1 VRANWTPSEIRQ
13 RITIF
18 GATLSAALALTHPG
32 VAQQLDFS
40 GYYENTL
47 QLDYT
52 ATTKLQV
59 LDASKLRLDGSLLIA
74 RGFEVRGNVNLIAFL
89 GRLQRSITP
98 YLPPSVARELQGAGL
113 PDTFEL
119 DRARLFVDNLFVTW
133 VPGNFRLR
141 AGKQQLSWG
150 PGYSYNPTDLFHRK
164 TLVDPTYEKEGVTAL
179 RADYRWGIGGQI
191 SLIGA
196 PRSDL
201 SRSGYALR
209 AGTHVSQ
216 IGYDVAV
223 TAHDVNDSTALDP
236 ATLAPL
242 TQRRR
247 ALGLDFVGELFSLGV
262 WLEGNYNWMELEEDF
277 LRFVLGTDY
286 TFNDGTYV
294 MLEALYNGRSAR
306 RPPYP
311 TDDWLANL
319 FYGEPV
325 GPGWILA
332 GVRRDISDFWSA
344 NMYVFLSPDGST
356 LLNPRFDAS
365 LTQNIDLVL
374 YGGLTLGDDQGSFPS
389 GLLSLVGRLT
399 VYF

>member
-1 VRANWTPSEIRQ
+1 MKKR
-13 RITIF
+13 
-18 GATLSAALALTHPG
+18 SAAQIRRGIAVLGAISLLALRPAHSA
-32 VAQQLDFS
+32 VAQQLDVS
-40 GYYENTL
+40 GYFENTL
-47 QLDYT
+47 QVDYT
-52 ATTKLQV
+52 ATTKMQA
-59 LDASKLRLDGSLLIA
+59 LDASKLRLDGGLLIG
-74 RGFEVRGNVNLIAFL
+74 RGLEVRGNVNLIFSF
-89 GRLQRSITP
+89 GQLQRSIAP
-98 YLPPSVARELQGAGL
+98 YLPPSVIRELEAAGL

-133 VPGNFRLR
+133 VPGNFRFR

-179 RADYRWGIGGQI
+179 RADYRWGIGGQV

-209 AGTHVSQ
+209 AGTHISRL
-216 IGYDVAV
+216 GYDVAI
-223 TAHDVNDSTALDP
+223 TAQDVSDSTALDP
-236 ATLAPL
+236 TTLAPL

-247 ALGLDFVGELFSLGV
+247 ALGFDCVGELFGLGV
-262 WLEGNYNWMELEEDF
+262 WLEGNYNWMELEGDF
-277 LRFVLGTDY
+277 LRLVLGTDY

-294 MLEALYNGRSAR
+294 LLEALYDGRSAGN
-306 RPPYP
+306 PPYP
-311 TDDWLANL
+311 TNDWLANL

-325 GPGWILA
+325 GPGWILM

-344 NMYVFLSPDGST
+344 NMYLFLSPDGSA

-374 YGGLTLGDDQGSFPS
+374 YGGLTLGDDEGSFPS
-389 GLLSLVGRLT
+389 GLASLVGRLT

>member
-1 VRANWTPSEIRQ
+1 MTAYCMKPGQKKRVAVLGSIVC
-13 RITIF
+13 
-18 GATLSAALALTHPG
+18 GALT
-32 VAQQLDFS
+32 VAQPAMAQPLDFS

-52 ATTKLQV
+52 AATKLQV
-59 LDASKLRLDGSLLIA
+59 LDASKLRLDAGLLIT
-74 RGFEVRGNVNLIAFL
+74 RGLEVRGNVNLIVSL
-89 GRLQRSITP
+89 GQLQRNISP
-98 YLPPSVARELQGAGL
+98 YLPPSVARELQAAGI

-119 DRARLFVDNLFVTW
+119 NRARLFVDNLFVTW
-133 VPGNFRLR
+133 VPGNFRFR
-141 AGKQQLSWG
+141 AGRQQLSWG

-179 RADYRWGIGGQI
+179 RADYRWGIGGQV

-196 PRSDL
+196 PKSDL
-201 SRSGYALR
+201 SHSGYALR

-223 TAHDVNDSTALDP
+223 TAHRVTDSTGLDP
-236 ATLAPL
+236 VTLAPL

-247 ALGLDFVGELFSLGV
+247 ALGLDFVGELFGLGV
-262 WLEGNYNWMELEEDF
+262 WLEGNYNWMELEADF
-277 LRFVLGTDY
+277 LRLVFGTDY

-294 MLEALYNGRSAR
+294 MLEALYNGRSTGS
-306 RPPYP
+306 PPYP
-311 TDDWLANL
+311 ASDWLANL

-332 GVRRDISDFWSA
+332 GVRRDISDFWSGNLYA
-344 NMYVFLSPDGST
+344 FLSPGGSA
-356 LLNPRFDAS
+356 LLNPRVDAS
-365 LTQNIDLVL
+365 ITQNIDLVL
-374 YGGLTLGDDQGSFPS
+374 YGGLTLGDEEGSFPS